1 MTAAEAQARA
11 AVVEAGKRLLG
22 RGLVERTWGNVSA
35 RVSETHFVIT
45 PSGMAYE
52 TLRPEDLVLVDL
64 RDRSWQGSR
73 KPSSETGIHADAYR
87 LRPEVGFVIH
97 THQPQ
102 ASLCSTAGR
111 GFSAEHPS
119 LGGFVPCT
127 AYGLPSTQT
136 LRRAVKAQVLAHPD
150 SPGFLLKS
158 HGALCLGRDAA
169 EAFAVSEALEQVC
182 EARVSAALPP
192 LATPPLPDLG
202 ISRRSGPMFTLTRH
216 GQDRIYRVS
225 DLGLRGPAAIH
236 AAIYRMTSAQA
247 VFHSAAPETAAASWR
262 RGPFR
267 PMLDDLAQIAGA
279 EIVTAEPKPTPIAC
293 GLVACDAVMVRGLGA
308 LCTGATLEE
317 ARVVASLL
325 EKGARAWRYGT
336 VTPGCGP
343 LDRRDAWLMRLI
355 YVTQYAKRRGKPD
368 EKAH

>member
-1 MTAAEAQARA
+1 
-11 AVVEAGKRLLG
+11 
-22 RGLVERTWGNVSA
+22 
-35 RVSETHFVIT
+35 
-45 PSGMAYE
+45 
-52 TLRPEDLVLVDL
+52 
-64 RDRSWQGSR
+64 
-73 KPSSETGIHADAYR
+73 
-87 LRPEVGFVIH
+87 
-97 THQPQ
+97 
-102 ASLCSTAGR
+102 
-111 GFSAEHPS
+111 
-119 LGGFVPCT
+119 
-127 AYGLPSTQT
+127 
-136 LRRAVKAQVLAHPD
+136 
-150 SPGFLLKS
+150 
-158 HGALCLGRDAA
+158 
-169 EAFAVSEALEQVC
+169 
-182 EARVSAALPP
+182 
-192 LATPPLPDLG
+192 
-202 ISRRSGPMFTLTRH
+202 MFTLTRH